1 MTNDAQQITNDAQQ
15 MTNDQM
21 ILDDFVSFNTN
32 GLYCKY
38 GDFYIDPVQ
47 PVANAVISHAHA
59 DHAISG
65 NSAVYCTEATISFM
79 RLRYG
84 KNCAKVF
91 NTIPYNSPFAIGNV
105 KITLIPAGHILGSA
119 QVLME
124 YMGIK
129 YLYTGDYKL
138 QTDATCE
145 PIEWVKTD
153 VLITESTF
161 ADPAV
166 LHPDPIA
173 EIEKLNAIKI
183 NILLGAY
190 GLGKSQR
197 LINLINTYAPQ
208 KKILVHHRIAPINA
222 IYEKMGFS
230 LGKSQIYGRKL
241 MKNQE
246 EFVYIVPPFTF
257 DSYINAKGVKRLF
270 ASGWKNLQVNT
281 TDTLFISDHVD
292 WNDILQMV
300 EHTQPTQ
307 IWTLHGNGKHLK
319 KYFGDSIFVKLLN

>member
-1 MTNDAQQITNDAQQ
+1 MNLQE
-15 MTNDQM
+15 
-21 ILDDFVSFNTN
+21 DFLSFNTN

-47 PVANAVISHAHA
+47 PVTRAVISHAHA

-65 NSAVYCTEATISFM
+65 NNQVYCTEATSAFM
-79 RLRYG
+79 QLRYG
-84 KNCAKVF
+84 KNAAKVF
-91 NTIPYNSPFAIGNV
+91 NTVAYNAPF
-105 KITLIPAGHILGSA
+105 KIKDVQISFIPAGHMLGSA
-119 QVLME
+119 QILME
-124 YMGIK
+124 YEGGR

-138 QTDATCE
+138 QPDATCE

-166 LHPDPIA
+166 LHPDPVA
-173 EIEKLNAIKI
+173 EIEKINSTKI

-197 LINLINTYAPQ
+197 LINLISTHAPQ
-208 KKILVHHRIAPINA
+208 KKILVHHKIMPINA
-222 IYEKMGFS
+222 IYEKMGFP
-230 LGKSQIYGRKL
+230 LGKYQIYSRKL

-270 ASGWKNLQVNT
+270 ASGWKNLQVNMQ
-281 TDTLFISDHVD
+281 DTLFISDHVD
-292 WNDILQMV
+292 WNDILTTV
-300 EHTQPTQ
+300 KNTEPKQ
-307 IWTLHGNGKHLK
+307 IWTLHGNGNHLK
-319 KYFGDSIFVKLLN
+319 KYFGDDIFVKLLS